1 MTALEGEL
9 GVALCVGRSS
19 CVSTST
25 TSVLP
30 VGTLSLESSSS
41 SYDNQKGAC
50 NGNAFNFTGWSYRWR
65 CSIQVDMTQN
75 DAGRKVRLKADN
87 SCTIGTYMQ
96 SRIVPVHNGMLR
108 VNGRK
113 RSVQVPE
120 Y

>member
-1 MTALEGEL
+1 M

-19 CVSTST
+19 CVSIST

-30 VGTLSLESSSS
+30 VGTLSWESSSS

-75 DAGRKVRLKADN
+75 NAGRKVRLKADN